1 MIEAVIQERRVG
13 EAGLAAW
20 RQRIGPEPIAV
31 VTGTFDILQP
41 GNLEAL
47 RQARQM
53 SRHVLVVVEPD
64 DVVARHAAP
73 GRPQN
78 AVGTRLELAANL
90 RDVSAVTSLSVPA
103 LADVLPQLAPLVW
116 VVAATQRDTEPYA
129 PAFVQAAAPV
139 KAIASVPGCFTE
151 DITRAVREHRTP
163 IRWPASPAPGGAGSI
178 PAVPVAETAPIRVTV
193 NGCFDILHVGHLRLL
208 AAARAMGHAL
218 TVLLNSDRSVA
229 RYKGPTRPVF
239 PQQFREL
246 ALRSLVSV
254 DDVVVFDEDEPLQ
267 AIAAVRPA
275 IHVKGGS
282 FDPARVQREQEAMNR
297 WGGRVVG
304 TPLVEGFSTSG
315 YIDRA
320 LQGRSV
326 Q

>member
-1 MIEAVIQERRVG
+1 MTEAMIQERVVG
-13 EAGLAAW
+13 DADLAAW
-20 RQRIGPEPIAV
+20 RQRIGPDPIAI

-47 RQARQM
+47 RQARQIA
-53 SRHVLVVVEPD
+53 SQVLVVVEPGE
-64 DVVARHAAP
+64 VVARHAAP

-78 AVGTRLELAANL
+78 AVGTRVELMAHL
-90 RDVSAVTSLSVPA
+90 RAVSAVTSLSVPGLAA
-103 LADVLPQLAPLVW
+103 LLPQLAPLVW

-129 PAFVQAAAPV
+129 QAFAQAAAPV
-139 KAIASVPGCFTE
+139 KAIPPVPGCFTVE
-151 DITRAVREHRTP
+151 ITSAIQAHRTP
-163 IRWPASPAPGGAGSI
+163 LRLPADYGAVPA
-178 PAVPVAETAPIRVTV
+178 PAVPGAPRVGVTV

-208 AAARAMGHAL
+208 AAARAMGDAL
-218 TVLLNSDRSVA
+218 TVLLNSDSSVA
-229 RYKGPTRPVF
+229 RYKGATRPVF
-239 PQQFREL
+239 PQQFRER
-246 ALRSLVSV
+246 ALRALLSV
-254 DDVVVFDEDEPLQ
+254 DDVVVFAEDEPLH

-282 FDPARVQREQEAMNR
+282 FDPARVQREQEAMSR